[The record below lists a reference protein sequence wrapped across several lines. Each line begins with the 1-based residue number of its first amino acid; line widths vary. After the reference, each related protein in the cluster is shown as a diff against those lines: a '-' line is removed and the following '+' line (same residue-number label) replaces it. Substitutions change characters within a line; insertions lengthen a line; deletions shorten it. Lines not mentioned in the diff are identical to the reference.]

1 MFKRVAAAAALCAI
15 ALVTAAPVS
24 AQGSAQGQADNFPNN
39 TVKIVVPTAPG
50 GPLDV
55 LARLMTQRLRDIWGQ
70 PVIIENRPGGA
81 LMIGANAVARSAPD
95 GYTLLLSNDGP
106 VTINPSLYKSMPYDP
121 KKDLMPVTQVVDA
134 PFVLVVNANV
144 QAKSVA
150 ELIALAKQ
158 NPGKINYASGG
169 NTSRLAGELFR
180 LSAGVELVN
189 VPYNGSGQAILG
201 VVGGEVHMMI
211 DGITSSLPHVLS
223 GKLRALGVGT
233 KGRLNEVPGV
243 PAIAETLPG
252 YIGSTWLGL
261 FAPAGTP
268 PQIVSKIQTTFA
280 TVARDP
286 ELRERMISLGMY
298 PVTSTPAEFST
309 FLDAD
314 AQQWERVI
322 REAKM
327 QKIE

>member
-1 MFKRVAAAAALCAI
+1 MLGRLVSAALCA
-15 ALVTAAPVS
+15 ALAV
-24 AQGSAQGQADNFPNN
+24 GSAAAQDNFPSQ

-50 GPLDV
+50 GPLDI
-55 LARLMTQRLRDIWGQ
+55 LGRLMTQRLRDIWGQ

-81 LMIGANAVARSAPD
+81 LMVGANAVAKSPPD
-95 GYTLLLSNDGP
+95 GYTLLLTNDGP
-106 VTINPSLYKSMPYDP
+106 VTINPTLYKSMPYDP
-121 KKDLMPVTQVVDA
+121 KKELTPVTQVVDA
-134 PFVLVVNANV
+134 PFVLVVNAHV
-144 QAKSVA
+144 PAKSVA
-150 ELIALAKQ
+150 DFIALSKAS
-158 NPGKINYASGG
+158 PGKINFASGG

-180 LSAGVELVN
+180 LSAGIELVN

-252 YIGSTWLGL
+252 YVGSTWLGL

-268 PQIVSKIQTTFA
+268 SHIVNKIQQTIA
-280 TVARDP
+280 TVVREP
-286 ELRERMISLGMY
+286 ELRDRMITLGMY
-298 PVTSTPAEFST
+298 PVASTPAEFAA
-309 FLDAD
+309 FLESDTR
-314 AQQWERVI
+314 QWERVI
-322 REAKM
+322 RDAKIV
-327 QKIE
+327 KIE

>member
-1 MFKRVAAAAALCAI
+1 MLRQFSLAALCVATI
-15 ALVTAAPVS
+15 LAAGS
-24 AQGSAQGQADNFPNN
+24 AFAQGQAGSFPNN

-55 LARLMTQRLRDIWGQ
+55 LGRLMTQRLRDLWGQ

-81 LMIGANAVARSAPD
+81 LMVGANAVAKSAPD

-121 KKDLMPVTQVVDA
+121 KKELVPVTQVVDA

-144 QAKSVA
+144 KAKTVA

-158 NPGKINYASGG
+158 SPGKINYASGG

-180 LSAGVELVN
+180 LSAGIELVN

-233 KGRLNEVPGV
+233 KGRLDEVPGV
-243 PAIAETLPG
+243 PSIAETLPG
-252 YIGSTWLGL
+252 YVGSTWLGL

-268 PQIVSKIQTTFA
+268 APVVDKVQS
-280 TVARDP
+280 TVAALVREP
-286 ELRERMISLGMY
+286 ELRKRMIGLGMY
-298 PVTSTPAEFST
+298 PVASTPRAFTS
-309 FLDAD
+309 FLEAD
-314 AQQWERVI
+314 SRQWERVI
-322 REAKM
+322 REAKI

>member
-1 MFKRVAAAAALCAI
+1 MLRRFVLVALGATAVSII
-15 ALVTAAPVS
+15 APTGAPG
-24 AQGSAQGQADNFPNN
+24 QGDNFPNN

-55 LARLMTQRLRDIWGQ
+55 LGRLMTQRLRDIWGQ

-81 LMIGANAVARSAPD
+81 LMVGANAVAKSPPD

-121 KKDLMPVTQVVDA
+121 KKELAPITQVVDA
-134 PFVLVVNANV
+134 PFILVVNPNV
-144 QAKSVA
+144 QAKTVA
-150 ELIALAKQ
+150 ELIAYAKA
-158 NPGKINYASGG
+158 NPGKINFASGG

-180 LSAGVELVN
+180 LSAGIEIVN

-201 VVGGEVHMMI
+201 VVGGDVHMMI
-211 DGITSSLPHVLS
+211 DGITSSLPQVMS

-233 KGRLNEVPGV
+233 KGRLKEVPGV
-243 PAIAETLPG
+243 PAIAESLPG
-252 YIGSTWLGL
+252 YVGSTWLGL

-268 PQIVSKIQTTFA
+268 PQIVNKIHGTFA
-280 TVARDP
+280 ALVREP
-286 ELRERMISLGMY
+286 ELRDRMIGLGMY
-298 PVTSTPAEFST
+298 PVANTPAEFAS
-309 FLDAD
+309 FLETDAR
-314 AQQWERVI
+314 QWERVI
-322 REAKM
+322 RDAKM

>member
-1 MFKRVAAAAALCAI
+1 MFPRLVLMALCA
-15 ALVTAAPVS
+15 TAVSIGAP
-24 AQGSAQGQADNFPNN
+24 AGAQGQADNFPNN
-39 TVKIVVPTAPG
+39 TVRIIVPTAPG

-55 LARLMTQRLRDIWGQ
+55 LGRLMTQRLRDIWGQ

-81 LMIGANAVARSAPD
+81 LMVGANAVAKSAPD

-121 KKDLMPVTQVVDA
+121 KKELTPVTQVVDA

-144 QAKSVA
+144 QAKTVA

-268 PQIVSKIQTTFA
+268 PQIVAKIQKAFA
-280 TVARDP
+280 AVVDEP
-286 ELRERMISLGMY
+286 QLRERMIGLGMY
-298 PVTSTPAEFST
+298 PVANTPGEFAA
-309 FLDAD
+309 FLERDAL
-314 AQQWERVI
+314 QWERVI
-322 REAKM
+322 RDARI